1 MVRPP
6 SCTIENEAHG
16 VLDRNL
22 IMEMVGSILERPYE
36 SSLEGV
42 NRLNLK
48 FSIKTSKQSENTS
61 STIAGQFNNY

>member
-1 MVRPP
+1 
-6 SCTIENEAHG
+6 
-16 VLDRNL
+16 
-22 IMEMVGSILERPYE
+22 MEMVGSILERPYE